1 MAPLL
6 IVILAFISNVIALY
20 FVFTMA
26 PTWVTTPLIFYMVGK
41 ALTSLAV
48 AVAKSIKSGF

>member
-48 AVAKSIKSGF
+48 AVAKTMNK